1 VPIDRAATLR
11 NAEKLLRQGKL
22 EAAIADY
29 VRVVEDQPSDWNTAN
44 TLGDLY
50 SRAGQIDRAVEQ
62 FTRIAD
68 SLNVEGF
75 VSKAVAL
82 YKKVLKLQ
90 PDNEHAL
97 LQAGEI
103 AAGQGLLADARSY
116 LTSLADRRHAR
127 GDSRGAARIR
137 VRLGT
142 IDPSDYERRI
152 AAAAA
157 RVELGEVAEALQD
170 LKQISAEL
178 CEKDRRPEALEA
190 LRQAVLLNAADE
202 DVRTQLISGYVDLE
216 DFAHAREY
224 ATTVEELKGV
234 ADALDLRGRHDEALE
249 TLRDALWVAPDD
261 ADLKAHFARA
271 LFARGDV
278 AGAADYLT
286 ADMSGDDPHMILMAV
301 EAQLRS
307 GRLDE
312 GGAAARRY
320 LDIDPEGQ
328 EQLALLSCAI
338 AEQSADA
345 GFRALDVAVEAA
357 AARSDWTW
365 AAAALQEFVRRV
377 PNYIPV
383 LIRFVEVCVDGS
395 LDELMSNA
403 QATLADAYLAAGSAG
418 EASAIAEDLVVR
430 EPGNPANV
438 ERLRRALELMNEP
451 DPDAVIAECLSAHSL
466 LAGEGDFRAVEARK
480 SSQPPAPPAPL
491 HAPPPAERRTPSSE
505 PHAVHAAPRTAPR
518 GIAAPRPGSS
528 PAILP
533 HPRPSG
539 SDHQFDLSSNAVD
552 IESILGEFEGR
563 STAHATSESVE
574 VDLSIVLDD
583 FKRQAPIKAQDL
595 DGVFENLRDEASRRS
610 AIQVAE
616 AEYTRG
622 LALRQAGDIDGCI
635 QALRSAGRAP
645 TLRFASA
652 SLAGRLLKERG
663 SIAESIEWFEQ
674 AAQAPAPT
682 PAEYHDLL
690 YELADALERLGESTR
705 ALAICMEL
713 QAEAGPYRDVAARVD
728 RLSKVQARE

>member
-1 VPIDRAATLR
+1 MPIDRAATLR

-50 SRAGQIDRAVEQ
+50 SRAG

-278 AGAADYLT
+278 AGAAEYLT

-451 DPDAVIAECLSAHSL
+451 GSTEVVTA
-466 LAGEGDFRAVEARK
+466 AGAARTTARAATSRASDSELRAARGTR
-480 SSQPPAPPAPL
+480 STTNGTTRNRGPAP
-491 HAPPPAERRTPSSE
+491 R
-505 PHAVHAAPRTAPR
+505 
-518 GIAAPRPGSS
+518 I
-528 PAILP
+528 
-533 HPRPSG
+533 
-539 SDHQFDLSSNAVD
+539 F
-552 IESILGEFEGR
+552 
-563 STAHATSESVE
+563 
-574 VDLSIVLDD
+574 
-583 FKRQAPIKAQDL
+583 
-595 DGVFENLRDEASRRS
+595 
-610 AIQVAE
+610 
-616 AEYTRG
+616 
-622 LALRQAGDIDGCI
+622 AGDI
-635 QALRSAGRAP
+635 A
-645 TLRFASA
+645 ASA
-652 SLAGRLLKERG
+652 PVRKRSSVR
-663 SIAESIEWFEQ
+663 
-674 AAQAPAPT
+674 P
-682 PAEYHDLL
+682 
-690 YELADALERLGESTR
+690 
-705 ALAICMEL
+705 EL
-713 QAEAGPYRDVAARVD
+713 QRRRHRKHSG
-728 RLSKVQARE
+728 